1 MQGLENNNIDL
12 KNLPSTPLYPL
23 KKPILTPEQLEQKK
37 KDLIADLNQ
46 KSKELTDL
54 GLLDKLGG
62 FVGYQTDNAKEREKQ
77 LTDLKT
83 QALDNKIEFKD
94 LPNALKD
101 DYYNKAETSI
111 LNPLKTKNE
120 IAKKDYQKDLQR
132 KAILQKKSQEL
143 TESDKELIV
152 NDSGFFNNALDAIT
166 GKSEVEKLKEFKEKE
181 KAKDITK
188 EIQKAYSAFSNIDK
202 NKDFFSLFSSPDKEA
217 QEKAKQDFET
227 IAKNLYHFDS
237 VIYNEKNEPFVTKGD
252 KVYKINDGFIDNFT
266 QSLVNN
272 KFSIAGSVAGG
283 ITGAKYGKNVGALGL
298 VGGAIAGAALGSTI
312 GAASD
317 AIVTNLA
324 LDRENKA
331 DEIIRHALSEGAL
344 SLATDTIMLGAG
356 KAIKP
361 LVKAPLKLAEMSMP
375 FQFTKNF
382 FTGNTKR
389 ASEIIE
395 NTLSKEQQQA
405 LKEFSAQFGGETKI
419 NQESGKDFLRDKIKS
434 VFKGDENKLKAY
446 DKVKE
451 ILTLDNH
458 KEQQQAFIRAI
469 RSDETGNTLA
479 FLVEAANLSPKANAN
494 LKSILNQ
501 TTENLTKSLKQFDL
515 KDYEIKSVFDN
526 LEQGTKESYDK
537 ALNEIIG
544 KLYDNSYKVNLR
556 ESVQDATNFEK
567 FLNDLKAQGEIDPQA
582 KSFLRQIEENVYN
595 PNGVTYEQL
604 KNSRQLINAYLR
616 NVKDPST
623 LGYIQKASANFLKND
638 IDSAIESLLKQNK
651 SAYEKISE
659 LQKSAISDY
668 RDMKQALELVDKAK
682 IRDKNTQE
690 SDAISSLMKI
700 IQGQGQKDLTN
711 YQALTKGLNQSDKE
725 RLELSMLNRL
735 MEQSLKQDESLKVF
749 DSAQFFNKLNE
760 FKEDVFTTPKAKE
773 YIDIASGFHKL
784 FKNDAKIAESL
795 KPAITKNLS
804 QGLATSLSGALKY
817 QWTKFTLGT
826 LYRNAPDRILGVKLP
841 KALNE
846 ATAGAALKYHLKR
859 ALERSHSISDFSK
872 NLELSAQN
880 AKFSNNTLKIIEELN
895 NGVKQASEEIKAKA
909 TKYEKALQELQKI
922 DESKLTKEQ
931 QQVLKVFKGE
941 LDPTEIKGI
950 DLNDLY
956 ILDQGTRHATTKK
969 ILVKHYGEENT
980 GGLTND
986 ELINMSEVI
995 KNGSV
1000 LLESFERLK
1009 NGFRYGYEWE
1019 NNGVKLRL
1027 VVDDLNDGNKIFDFY
1042 RNFKDFRDARPQP
1055 STSKDNGTQPIT
1067 LDENNPTQKP
1077 LKDQEDLLKNTE
1089 LNNETT
1095 QEVKNLSPLEQ
1106 ANAEKLA
1113 KLESEAKQS
1122 EQEFL
1127 KAKEQE
1133 LKRKEALKKKLE
1145 HERGNAGNIES
1156 QTKIEVGEDIP
1167 TEIQAQIPK
1176 SRVRLNEREIYDL
1189 DYAIVKAKDLKPSFT
1204 TGGTQKRTDMNEE
1217 QIKSIAE
1224 NFDPKK
1230 IFGSG
1235 GFEDLP
1241 IILHDGQV
1249 IAGNHRIQGML
1260 NFTPKSRYIYNKAI
1274 KEYYH
1279 IDLKPDEL
1287 LVRVPHQRLDNTE
1300 INNLAASSNQGR
1312 FNSESDHAIAVLSHY
1327 EAKLKELDQKLDAD
1341 SIYSLK
1347 NIVAK
1352 NLNFDKATH
1361 PNVGDSNLALLMF
1374 NMPRTKTQGIEL
1386 LNRWQKEFS
1395 NDIKSYEKVKKM
1407 FVDNAGSFHNLIH
1420 DMNFPKVSLN
1430 AYLSDIMDR
1439 SFANLKNYQSTSESL
1454 KDLSEK
1460 FYKTSSLEMF
1470 EKSDQSVSDISEIL
1484 GGAIARFARFDDPSK
1499 ALFEALRSD
1508 NIKKGLKDFKIAD
1521 EAKDMFNPDS
1531 KEFKDIDIYDFTHY
1545 LLMVNREPNENN
1557 PVLNRLIQAVK
1568 DMQKESEKGIKKPK
1582 LETPSEW
1589 GPNYSEFKN
1598 DGLGAINKL
1607 LETKKGFVAGAF
1619 YKEGLGDIDL
1629 VWGNKDYGL
1638 EHILEKRKKQ
1648 YKRLGLTPEQAK
1660 ERTNELIKEIPNII
1674 QKGLKKEDKP
1684 GYAVIILNNSKVVLS
1699 KFKGDN
1705 ELKNHYMITSF
1716 EVDDNVLRELETIA
1730 TLSNDYRDGIN
1741 YSISNLIEPNPTTNA
1756 IKTQELSPL
1765 ELANAEKLA
1774 KLETE
1779 KETKAEAVKKLN
1791 FDEIKKLIDE
1801 SPRTGSSMPILG
1813 MQNLNAEAVEY
1824 IQKNHK
1830 RIAVEKIEPS
1840 FAKDLK
1846 LKYPDDARAVIDY
1859 QAINHILKEHKNLAY
1874 EDIANYRGLFKQA
1887 NETLKLKD
1895 NQNRP
1900 VVASFNQINEFFVV
1914 VEQVSNAKNELMLK
1928 TMYKARGNYKD
1939 SLIYK
1944 KTLAKSQNSN

>member
-1 MQGLENNNIDL
+1 M
-12 KNLPSTPLYPL
+12 
-23 KKPILTPEQLEQKK
+23 
-37 KDLIADLNQ
+37 
-46 KSKELTDL
+46 
-54 GLLDKLGG
+54 
-62 FVGYQTDNAKEREKQ
+62 
-77 LTDLKT
+77 
-83 QALDNKIEFKD
+83 
-94 LPNALKD
+94 
-101 DYYNKAETSI
+101 
-111 LNPLKTKNE
+111 
-120 IAKKDYQKDLQR
+120 
-132 KAILQKKSQEL
+132 
-143 TESDKELIV
+143 
-152 NDSGFFNNALDAIT
+152 
-166 GKSEVEKLKEFKEKE
+166 
-181 KAKDITK
+181 
-188 EIQKAYSAFSNIDK
+188 
-202 NKDFFSLFSSPDKEA
+202 
-217 QEKAKQDFET
+217 
-227 IAKNLYHFDS
+227 
-237 VIYNEKNEPFVTKGD
+237 
-252 KVYKINDGFIDNFT
+252 
-266 QSLVNN
+266 
-272 KFSIAGSVAGG
+272 
-283 ITGAKYGKNVGALGL
+283 
-298 VGGAIAGAALGSTI
+298 
-312 GAASD
+312 
-317 AIVTNLA
+317 
-324 LDRENKA
+324 
-331 DEIIRHALSEGAL
+331 
-344 SLATDTIMLGAG
+344 
-356 KAIKP
+356 
-361 LVKAPLKLAEMSMP
+361 
-375 FQFTKNF
+375 
-382 FTGNTKR
+382 
-389 ASEIIE
+389 
-395 NTLSKEQQQA
+395 
-405 LKEFSAQFGGETKI
+405 
-419 NQESGKDFLRDKIKS
+419 
-434 VFKGDENKLKAY
+434 
-446 DKVKE
+446 
-451 ILTLDNH
+451 
-458 KEQQQAFIRAI
+458 
-469 RSDETGNTLA
+469 
-479 FLVEAANLSPKANAN
+479 
-494 LKSILNQ
+494 
-501 TTENLTKSLKQFDL
+501 
-515 KDYEIKSVFDN
+515 
-526 LEQGTKESYDK
+526 
-537 ALNEIIG
+537 
-544 KLYDNSYKVNLR
+544 
-556 ESVQDATNFEK
+556 
-567 FLNDLKAQGEIDPQA
+567 
-582 KSFLRQIEENVYN
+582 
-595 PNGVTYEQL
+595 
-604 KNSRQLINAYLR
+604 
-616 NVKDPST
+616 
-623 LGYIQKASANFLKND
+623 
-638 IDSAIESLLKQNK
+638 
-651 SAYEKISE
+651 
-659 LQKSAISDY
+659 
-668 RDMKQALELVDKAK
+668 
-682 IRDKNTQE
+682 
-690 SDAISSLMKI
+690 
-700 IQGQGQKDLTN
+700 
-711 YQALTKGLNQSDKE
+711 
-725 RLELSMLNRL
+725 
-735 MEQSLKQDESLKVF
+735 
-749 DSAQFFNKLNE
+749 
-760 FKEDVFTTPKAKE
+760 
-773 YIDIASGFHKL
+773 
-784 FKNDAKIAESL
+784 
-795 KPAITKNLS
+795 
-804 QGLATSLSGALKY
+804 
-817 QWTKFTLGT
+817 
-826 LYRNAPDRILGVKLP
+826 
-841 KALNE
+841 
-846 ATAGAALKYHLKR
+846 
-859 ALERSHSISDFSK
+859 
-872 NLELSAQN
+872 
-880 AKFSNNTLKIIEELN
+880 
-895 NGVKQASEEIKAKA
+895 
-909 TKYEKALQELQKI
+909 
-922 DESKLTKEQ
+922 
-931 QQVLKVFKGE
+931 FKGE
-941 LDPTEIKGI
+941 LDQAEIKGI

-956 ILDQGTRHATTKK
+956 ILDQGTRHAGAKK
-969 ILVKHYGEENT
+969 ILVKHYGVEST

-995 KNGSV
+995 KNGSM

-1009 NGFRYGYEWE
+1009 NGFRYGYEWD

-1042 RNFKDFRDARPQP
+1042 SDRNFKDFRDARPQP

-1077 LKDQEDLLKNTE
+1077 LTSQEDLLKNTE

-1095 QEVKNLSPLEQ
+1095 QEVKNLSPLEL

-1113 KLESEAKQS
+1113 KLESEAKES

-1133 LKRKEALKKKLE
+1133 AKRKEALKKKLE

-1167 TEIQAQIPK
+1167 TQIQAQIPK

-1224 NFDPKK
+1224 DFDPKK

-1249 IAGNHRIQGML
+1249 IAGNHRIAGML

-1279 IDLKPDEL
+1279 IDLEPDEL

-1327 EAKLKELDQKLDAD
+1327 EAKLKELDKKLDAD

-1347 NIVAK
+1347 NIVAN

-1420 DMNFPKVSLN
+1420 DMNFPNVSLN

-1439 SFANLKNYQSTSESL
+1439 SFANLKNYVSTSESL
-1454 KDLSEK
+1454 KNLSEK
-1460 FYKTSSLEMF
+1460 FYKTSSLDMF
-1470 EKSDQSVSDISEIL
+1470 KKSDQSASDISEIL

-1499 ALFEALRSD
+1499 ALFEALKSD
-1508 NIKKGLKDFKIAD
+1508 NIKKGLKEFKIAD
-1521 EAKDMFNPDS
+1521 VTKDMFNPDS

-1545 LLMVNREPNENN
+1545 LLMVDREPNENN
-1557 PVLNRLIQAVK
+1557 LVLNRLVQAVK
-1568 DMQKESEKGIKKPK
+1568 DMQKESEKGIKKQK
-1582 LETPSEW
+1582 LEVPSEW
-1589 GPNYSEFKN
+1589 GHHYSEFKG

-1648 YKRLGLTPEQAK
+1648 YKRLGLTNEQAK

-1674 QKGLKKEDKP
+1674 QKGLKEEDKP

-1705 ELKNHYMITSF
+1705 ELKNHYMITGF
-1716 EVDDNVLRELETIA
+1716 EADDKVLRELETIA

-1741 YSISNLIEPNPTTNA
+1741 YSTSNLIEPNPTTNA
-1756 IKTQELSPL
+1756 IKTQEPL
-1765 ELANAEKLA
+1765 YHLEQANAEKLA

-1779 KETKAEAVKKLN
+1779 KETKAEAVKKLD

-1874 EDIANYRGLFKQA
+1874 EDIANYRELSKQA

-1900 VVASFNQINEFFVV
+1900 VVASFNQINGFFVV